1 MPHSTISD
9 SSDLSSL
16 LHVDGVTA
24 DVPRPQSLN
33 DVTAESQRNQ
43 HNVPMNSEMCTN
55 SRPITEVNLEDIFDE
70 DEDEEDQEFSSSG
83 STNAALESS
92 PPAAQT

>member
-9 SSDLSSL
+9 SSDLFGQ
-16 LHVDGVTA
+16 LHEDGVMA
-24 DVPRPQSLN
+24 DVLRPQSLN
-33 DVTAESQRNQ
+33 EVTAESQQNQ
-43 HNVPMNSEMCTN
+43 HDVPLKSEMCAN
-55 SRPITEVNLEDIFDE
+55 SNTIIEVNLEDIFDE
-70 DEDEEDQEFSSSG
+70 DEDEEGKGFSSSG